1 MRRQVVEVARHLDVA
16 SLLGAVGLDVV
27 RELAEVAH
35 NRLPLEPD
43 VIPVQRG
50 ALAVR
55 LEVVA
60 SLQQPAAVME
70 RPQILAL
77 EFLRQVLGGE
87 PRQIRLE
94 QLHAVLAEAA
104 AVAGREDGQVSF
116 VKLDARDTRVDL
128 DPDDGLEVLAPDRVV
143 AVHQVGVVL
152 AVGALDPG

>member
-1 MRRQVVEVARHLDVA
+1 
-16 SLLGAVGLDVV
+16 
-27 RELAEVAH
+27 
-35 NRLPLEPD
+35 
-43 VIPVQRG
+43 
-50 ALAVR
+50 
-55 LEVVA
+55 
-60 SLQQPAAVME
+60 ME

-152 AVGALDPG
+152 AVGALDPGRVTRRAEDVPRDALLEQVGDLLAVAVYQPAREIILDRALSLPATDLVAL